1 MLGDPMGESRVD
13 VRLRRDLTAA
23 LKARDSVT
31 VAALRS
37 ALAALD
43 NAGAVEAPA
52 SRVEGTEHVAGTTPG
67 VGATDAAR
75 RVLGDHD
82 AREILRSQVE
92 EHRRSADEYARLGRQ
107 DIAEDLPG
115 LPSGPLL
122 ALFPG
127 FPAAQNARLW
137 WSRR

>member
-1 MLGDPMGESRVD
+1 MLGDPMDESRID

-23 LKARDSVT
+23 LKARDAVT

-52 SRVEGTEHVAGTTPG
+52 SQAAGTEHFAGTTRG
-67 VGATDAAR
+67 VGATDASR

-82 AREILRSQVE
+82 AREIFRAQVE
-92 EHRRSADEYARLGRQ
+92 EHRRSADEYARLGRE
-107 DIAEDLPG
+107 DIAERRRSEAAVLAAYLDDPG
-115 LPSGPLL
+115 V
-122 ALFPG
+122 
-127 FPAAQNARLW
+127 
-137 WSRR
+137 

>member
-13 VRLRRDLTAA
+13 VQLRRDLTAA

-52 SRVEGTEHVAGTTPG
+52 SRVEGTEHFAGTTPG

-107 DIAEDLPG
+107 DIAELRRTEAAV
-115 LPSGPLL
+115 L
-122 ALFPG
+122 AAYLDDPVDG
-127 FPAAQNARLW
+127 EAAP
-137 WSRR
+137 